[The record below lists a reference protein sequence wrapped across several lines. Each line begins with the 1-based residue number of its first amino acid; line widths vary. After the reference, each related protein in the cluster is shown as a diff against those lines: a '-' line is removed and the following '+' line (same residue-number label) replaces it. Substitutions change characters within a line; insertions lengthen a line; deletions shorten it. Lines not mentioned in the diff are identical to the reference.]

1 MSKHDKICRKMGV
14 VPILTFIEFT
24 SALMLYHIIFI
35 GDNIN
40 LKRGISRSILGGL
53 IATLIFIMLNG
64 NGVIAFI
71 LVFILSLIVIGKVYN
86 KNIIV
91 NVVELIIT
99 IIIVSGIELIV
110 MLMSILI
117 FGHNDLPYW
126 SYFII
131 LLVSMSS
138 IIYYSYRIMRF
149 REINL
154 ENFIERYNSVFL
166 ISINLIIIFLLFK
179 VLYQNK
185 FIEDLEIMEIGALFL
200 TMIIINT
207 FYFVSLYRNDKENK
221 KSELKQ
227 SINPLI
233 QELLDEM
240 KASEHEYKNHL
251 NILYCMIQ
259 VCKEDELRDRAK
271 KYIGNVFEN
280 KNLLSNL
287 SYIENTILKGVLLS
301 KINQAEKNEIICKYK
316 IDSQLEGI
324 ALDDSELTVVLS
336 NLLNNAIESASKSE
350 KKYIDIFTTYQNG
363 RYIIEVS
370 NSVSNLTE
378 DMIPRISKVR
388 FSTKGTGRGYGLYN
402 INKIVNKYK
411 GKINMSM
418 KEDMFNVSIE
428 I

>member
-1 MSKHDKICRKMGV
+1 MGV
-14 VPILTFIEFT
+14 VPIFTFIEFT
-24 SALMLYHIIFI
+24 SALILYHIIFI
-35 GDNIN
+35 GNKIA
-40 LKRGISRSILGGL
+40 LKRCIITSLLGGG
-53 IATLIFIMLNG
+53 IATSIFLILNE

-71 LVFILSLIVIGKVYN
+71 LIFILSLIFISKVYN
-86 KNIIV
+86 NIIV
-91 NVVELIIT
+91 NIVSLII
-99 IIIVSGIELIV
+99 IIIAISAIELVAIII
-110 MLMSILI
+110 SILI
-117 FGHNDLPYW
+117 FGHNDLPDW
-126 SYFII
+126 AYFII
-131 LLVSMSS
+131 LLLSMSS
-138 IIYYSYRIMRF
+138 IIYSTYRVMKSRK
-149 REINL
+149 INL
-154 ENFIERYNSVFL
+154 ENFIERYNSVVL

-179 VLYQNK
+179 VLLQNE
-185 FIEDLEIMEIGALFL
+185 FIKDLEVVEIGALFL
-200 TMIIINT
+200 SMIIINT
-207 FYFVSLYRNDKENK
+207 FYFISIYKNDKENK

-259 VCKEDELRDRAK
+259 VCKEDEIRDRAK

-280 KNLLSNL
+280 KNLLNNL

-336 NLLNNAIESASKSE
+336 NLFNNAIESASNSE
-350 KKYIDIFTTYQNG
+350 KKYIDIFTTYKNG
-363 RYIIEVS
+363 KYVIEVS
-370 NSVSNLTE
+370 NSVSNFTE
-378 DMIPRISKVR
+378 DMIPSISKIR
-388 FSTKGTGRGYGLYN
+388 FSTKGTGRGYGIYN

-411 GKINMSM
+411 GKINMSV
-418 KEDMFNVSIE
+418 KEDMFNISIE

>member
-1 MSKHDKICRKMGV
+1 M

-166 ISINLIIIFLLFK
+166 ISINLIIIFLFFK
-179 VLYQNK
+179 VLFQNE
-185 FIEDLEIMEIGALFL
+185 FIEELEIVEIGVLFL

>member
-1 MSKHDKICRKMGV
+1 M

-166 ISINLIIIFLLFK
+166 ISINLIIIFLFFK
-179 VLYQNK
+179 VLFQNE
-185 FIEDLEIMEIGALFL
+185 FIEELEIVEIGVLFL

-280 KNLLSNL
+280 KNLLSTL
-287 SYIENTILKGVLLS
+287 SYLENTILKGVLLS

>member
-1 MSKHDKICRKMGV
+1 M

-166 ISINLIIIFLLFK
+166 ISINLIIIFLFFK
-179 VLYQNK
+179 VLFQNE
-185 FIEDLEIMEIGALFL
+185 FIEELEIVEIGVLFL

-378 DMIPRISKVR
+378 DMIPTISKVR

>member
-1 MSKHDKICRKMGV
+1 
-14 VPILTFIEFT
+14 
-24 SALMLYHIIFI
+24 MLIMYHIIF
-35 GDNIN
+35 DEENSNI
-40 LKRGISRSILGGL
+40 KIYTIYSILGGG
-53 IATLIFIMLNG
+53 IASIILMIFNKYPVLTFVLIFLLANI
-64 NGVIAFI
+64 
-71 LVFILSLIVIGKVYN
+71 IVGKLYN

-91 NVVELIIT
+91 NIVGLIISCMT
-99 IIIVSGIELIV
+99 IIFIELV
-110 MLMSILI
+110 AMLISILI

-126 SYFII
+126 AYFII
-131 LLVSMSS
+131 LLLSMSS
-138 IIYYSYRIMRF
+138 IIYSTYKVMKSRK
-149 REINL
+149 INL
-154 ENFIERYNSVFL
+154 ENFIERYNSVVL

-179 VLYQNK
+179 VLLQNE
-185 FIEDLEIMEIGALFL
+185 FIKDLEVVEIGALFL
-200 TMIIINT
+200 SMIIINT
-207 FYFVSLYRNDKENK
+207 FYFISIYKNDKENK

-259 VCKEDELRDRAK
+259 VCKEDELKDRAK

-280 KNLLSNL
+280 KNLLNNL

-336 NLLNNAIESASKSE
+336 NLFNNAIESASNSE
-350 KKYIDIFTTYQNG
+350 KKYIDIFTTYKNG
-363 RYIIEVS
+363 KYIIEVS
-370 NSVSNLTE
+370 NSFSNFTE
-378 DMIPRISKVR
+378 DMIPSISKIR
-388 FSTKGTGRGYGLYN
+388 FSTKGTGRGYGIYN

-411 GKINMSM
+411 GKINMSV
-418 KEDMFNVSIE
+418 KEDMFNISIE

>member
-1 MSKHDKICRKMGV
+1 
-14 VPILTFIEFT
+14 
-24 SALMLYHIIFI
+24 MLIMYHIIF
-35 GDNIN
+35 DEENNNI
-40 LKRGISRSILGGL
+40 KIYTIYSILGGG
-53 IATLIFIMLNG
+53 IASIIPIIFNKYAVLTFVLIFLLANI
-64 NGVIAFI
+64 
-71 LVFILSLIVIGKVYN
+71 IVEKLYK

-91 NVVELIIT
+91 NIVGLIISCMT
-99 IIIVSGIELIV
+99 IIFIELV
-110 MLMSILI
+110 AMLISILI

-126 SYFII
+126 AYFII
-131 LLVSMSS
+131 LLLSMSS
-138 IIYYSYRIMRF
+138 IIYSTYRVMKSRK
-149 REINL
+149 INL
-154 ENFIERYNSVFL
+154 ENFIERYNSVVL

-179 VLYQNK
+179 VLLQNE
-185 FIEDLEIMEIGALFL
+185 FIKDLEVVEIGALFL
-200 TMIIINT
+200 SMIIINT
-207 FYFVSLYRNDKENK
+207 FYFISIYKNDKENK

-280 KNLLSNL
+280 KNLLNNL

-301 KINQAEKNEIICKYK
+301 KINQAEKNEIICKYR

-336 NLLNNAIESASKSE
+336 NLLNNAIESASTSE
-350 KKYIDIFTTYQNG
+350 KKYIDIFTTYKNG
-363 RYIIEVS
+363 QYVIAVS
-370 NSVSNLTE
+370 NSVNNFTE
-378 DMIPRISKVR
+378 DMIPSISKVR

-411 GKINMSM
+411 GKINMSI
-418 KEDMFNVSIE
+418 KEDMFNISIE

>member
-1 MSKHDKICRKMGV
+1 MGV
-14 VPILTFIEFT
+14 IPILTFIEFT

-166 ISINLIIIFLLFK
+166 ISINLIIIFLFFK
-179 VLYQNK
+179 VLFQNE
-185 FIEDLEIMEIGALFL
+185 FIEELEIVEIGVLFL

-287 SYIENTILKGVLLS
+287 SYIDNTILKGVLLS

-378 DMIPRISKVR
+378 DMIPSISKVR

>member
-1 MSKHDKICRKMGV
+1 M

-40 LKRGISRSILGGL
+40 LKTGISRSILGGL

-166 ISINLIIIFLLFK
+166 ISINLIIIFLFFK
-179 VLYQNK
+179 VLFQNE
-185 FIEDLEIMEIGALFL
+185 FIEELEIVEIGVLFL

>member
-1 MSKHDKICRKMGV
+1 MI
-14 VPILTFIEFT
+14 PIFTFIELV

-35 GDNIN
+35 DNNIN
-40 LKRGISRSILGGL
+40 IKKSIIRSILIGG
-53 IATLIFIMLNG
+53 ISTLIFTMFSENG
-64 NGVIAFI
+64 LFAFI
-71 LVFILSLIVIGKVYN
+71 LIFLLSLTVMSKLYN

-91 NVVELIIT
+91 NMVELIISF
-99 IIIVSGIELIV
+99 IIIIFVELSFMVII
-110 MLMSILI
+110 ILI
-117 FGHNDLPYW
+117 FGTDDLPDWLYLIILFI
-126 SYFII
+126 SMSFII
-131 LLVSMSS
+131 
-138 IIYYSYRIMRF
+138 YCSYRIMKVRQ
-149 REINL
+149 INL
-154 ENFIERYNSVFL
+154 ENFIERYNSIFL
-166 ISINLIIIFLLFK
+166 VSINLIIVFLFFKILF
-179 VLYQNK
+179 LNE
-185 FIEDLEIMEIGALFL
+185 FIKEMEIVEIGIVFL
-200 TMIIINT
+200 TMIIINMV
-207 FYFVSLYRNDKENK
+207 YFLNLYRTDKENK
-221 KSELKQ
+221 KSELKE

-259 VCKEDELRDRAK
+259 VCKEDELRERAK

-301 KINQAEKNEIICKYK
+301 KINQAEKNDIICKYK

-324 ALDDSELTVVLS
+324 SLDDSELTVVLS

-350 KKYIDIFTTYQNG
+350 KKYIEIFTTYEKG
-363 RYIIEVS
+363 RYIIEVINSIS
-370 NSVSNLTE
+370 NFTE
-378 DMIPRISKVR
+378 DMITDISKVR

-411 GKINMSM
+411 GKINMSI
-418 KEDMFNVSIE
+418 KDDMFNITIE

>member
-1 MSKHDKICRKMGV
+1 M
-14 VPILTFIEFT
+14 T
-24 SALMLYHIIFI
+24 IIFI
-35 GDNIN
+35 E
-40 LKRGISRSILGGL
+40 LVAML
-53 IATLIFIMLNG
+53 I
-64 NGVIAFI
+64 
-71 LVFILSLIVIGKVYN
+71 
-86 KNIIV
+86 
-91 NVVELIIT
+91 
-99 IIIVSGIELIV
+99 
-110 MLMSILI
+110 SILI
-117 FGHNDLPYW
+117 FGHNDLPDW
-126 SYFII
+126 AYFII
-131 LLVSMSS
+131 LLLSMSS
-138 IIYYSYRIMRF
+138 IIYSTYRVMKSRK
-149 REINL
+149 INL
-154 ENFIERYNSVFL
+154 ENFIERYNSVVL

-179 VLYQNK
+179 VLLQNE
-185 FIEDLEIMEIGALFL
+185 FIKDLEVVEIGALFL
-200 TMIIINT
+200 SMIIINT
-207 FYFVSLYRNDKENK
+207 FYFISIYKNDKENK

-280 KNLLSNL
+280 KNLLNNL

-336 NLLNNAIESASKSE
+336 NLFNNAIESASNSE
-350 KKYIDIFTTYQNG
+350 KKYIDIFTTYKNG
-363 RYIIEVS
+363 KYVIEVS
-370 NSVSNLTE
+370 NSVSNFTE
-378 DMIPRISKVR
+378 DMIPSISKIR
-388 FSTKGTGRGYGLYN
+388 FSTKGTGRGYGIYN

-411 GKINMSM
+411 GKINMSV
-418 KEDMFNVSIE
+418 KEDMFNISIE

>member
-40 LKRGISRSILGGL
+40 LKTGINRSILGGL

-166 ISINLIIIFLLFK
+166 ISINLIIIFLFFK
-179 VLYQNK
+179 VLFQNE
-185 FIEDLEIMEIGALFL
+185 FIEELEIVEIGVLFL

-207 FYFVSLYRNDKENK
+207 FYFISIYKNDKE
-221 KSELKQ
+221 SELKQ

-287 SYIENTILKGVLLS
+287 SYIDNTILKGVLLS

-378 DMIPRISKVR
+378 DMIPSISKVR

>member
-1 MSKHDKICRKMGV
+1 M

-40 LKRGISRSILGGL
+40 LKTGINRSILGGL

-166 ISINLIIIFLLFK
+166 ISINLIIIFLFFK
-179 VLYQNK
+179 VLFQNE
-185 FIEDLEIMEIGALFL
+185 FIEELEIVEIGVLFL

>member
-1 MSKHDKICRKMGV
+1 M

-40 LKRGISRSILGGL
+40 LKTGINRSILGGL

-378 DMIPRISKVR
+378 DMIPSISKVR

>member
-1 MSKHDKICRKMGV
+1 
-14 VPILTFIEFT
+14 
-24 SALMLYHIIFI
+24 MLIMYHIIF
-35 GDNIN
+35 DEENSNI
-40 LKRGISRSILGGL
+40 KIYTIYSILGGG
-53 IATLIFIMLNG
+53 IASIILMIFNKYPLLTFVLIFLLANI
-64 NGVIAFI
+64 
-71 LVFILSLIVIGKVYN
+71 IVGKLYN

-91 NVVELIIT
+91 NIVGLIISCMT
-99 IIIVSGIELIV
+99 IIFIELV
-110 MLMSILI
+110 AMLISILI
-117 FGHNDLPYW
+117 FGHNDLPDW
-126 SYFII
+126 AYFII
-131 LLVSMSS
+131 LLLSMSS
-138 IIYYSYRIMRF
+138 IIYSTYRVMKSRK
-149 REINL
+149 INL
-154 ENFIERYNSVFL
+154 ENFIERYNSVVL

-179 VLYQNK
+179 VLLQNE
-185 FIEDLEIMEIGALFL
+185 FIKDLEVVEIGALFL
-200 TMIIINT
+200 SMIIINT
-207 FYFVSLYRNDKENK
+207 FYFISIYKNDKENK

-280 KNLLSNL
+280 KNLLNNL
-287 SYIENTILKGVLLS
+287 SYIENIILKGVLLS

-336 NLLNNAIESASKSE
+336 NLFNNAIESASNSE
-350 KKYIDIFTTYQNG
+350 KKYIDIFTTYKNG
-363 RYIIEVS
+363 KYVIEVS
-370 NSVSNLTE
+370 NSVSNFTE
-378 DMIPRISKVR
+378 DMIPSISKIR
-388 FSTKGTGRGYGLYN
+388 FSTKGTGRGYGIYN

-411 GKINMSM
+411 GKINMSV
-418 KEDMFNVSIE
+418 KEDMFNISIE

>member
-1 MSKHDKICRKMGV
+1 MDENGGI
-14 VPILTFIEFT
+14 VPMLTFIELT
-24 SALMLYHIIFI
+24 SILILYHIIFI
-35 GDNIN
+35 ANKID
-40 LKRGISRSILGGL
+40 LKKCIIRSIFGGL
-53 IATLIFIMLNG
+53 IATLIFIMLKG
-64 NGVIAFI
+64 NGAISFI
-71 LVFILSLIVIGKVYN
+71 LIFILSLIVMSKAYN

-91 NVVELIIT
+91 NIVGLIIPLI
-99 IIIVSGIELIV
+99 IIIVIELVV
-110 MLMSILI
+110 MVISILI

-126 SYFII
+126 LYFTI

-138 IIYYSYRIMRF
+138 IIYYTYRIMRF
-149 REINL
+149 RKINL

-166 ISINLIIIFLLFK
+166 ISINLIIIFLFFK
-179 VLYQNK
+179 VLLQNK
-185 FIEDLEIMEIGALFL
+185 FIEGLEIVEIGVLFL

-207 FYFVSLYRNDKENK
+207 FYFISLYRNDKENK

-280 KNLLSNL
+280 KNLLRDL

-301 KINQAEKNEIICKYK
+301 KINQAEKSEIICKYK

-350 KKYIDIFTTYQNG
+350 KKYIDIFTTYQKG

-370 NSVSNLTE
+370 NSVSNFTE
-378 DMIPRISKVR
+378 DMISGISKVR

-411 GKINMSM
+411 GKINMSI
-418 KEDMFNVSIE
+418 KEDMFNISIE

>member
-40 LKRGISRSILGGL
+40 LKTGINRSILGGL

-166 ISINLIIIFLLFK
+166 ISINLIIIFLFFK
-179 VLYQNK
+179 VLFQNE
-185 FIEDLEIMEIGALFL
+185 FIEELEIVEIGVLFL

>member
-1 MSKHDKICRKMGV
+1 MI
-14 VPILTFIEFT
+14 PILTFIEFT

-166 ISINLIIIFLLFK
+166 ISINLIIIFLFFK
-179 VLYQNK
+179 VLFQNE
-185 FIEDLEIMEIGALFL
+185 FIEELEIVEIGVLFL

-287 SYIENTILKGVLLS
+287 SYIDNTILKGVLLS

-378 DMIPRISKVR
+378 DMIPSISKVR

>member
-1 MSKHDKICRKMGV
+1 MGV

-40 LKRGISRSILGGL
+40 LKTGINRSILGGL

-166 ISINLIIIFLLFK
+166 ISINLIIIFLFFK
-179 VLYQNK
+179 VLFQNE
-185 FIEDLEIMEIGALFL
+185 FIEELEIVEIGVLFL

-378 DMIPRISKVR
+378 DMIPSISKVR

>member
-1 MSKHDKICRKMGV
+1 M
-14 VPILTFIEFT
+14 
-24 SALMLYHIIFI
+24 YHIIF
-35 GDNIN
+35 DEENSNI
-40 LKRGISRSILGGL
+40 KIYTIYSILGGG
-53 IATLIFIMLNG
+53 IASIILMIFNKYPLLTFVLIFLLANI
-64 NGVIAFI
+64 
-71 LVFILSLIVIGKVYN
+71 IVGKLYN

-91 NVVELIIT
+91 NIVGLIISCMT
-99 IIIVSGIELIV
+99 IIFIELV
-110 MLMSILI
+110 AMLISILI
-117 FGHNDLPYW
+117 FGHNDLPDW
-126 SYFII
+126 AYFII
-131 LLVSMSS
+131 LLLSMSS
-138 IIYYSYRIMRF
+138 IIYSTYRVMKSRK
-149 REINL
+149 INL
-154 ENFIERYNSVFL
+154 ENFIERYNSVVL

-179 VLYQNK
+179 VLLQNE
-185 FIEDLEIMEIGALFL
+185 FIKDLEVVEIGALFL
-200 TMIIINT
+200 SMIIINT
-207 FYFVSLYRNDKENK
+207 FYFISIYKNDKENK

-280 KNLLSNL
+280 KNLLNNL
-287 SYIENTILKGVLLS
+287 SYIENIILKGVLLS

-336 NLLNNAIESASKSE
+336 NLFNNAIESASNSE
-350 KKYIDIFTTYQNG
+350 KKYIDIFTTYKNG
-363 RYIIEVS
+363 KYVIEVS
-370 NSVSNLTE
+370 NSVSNFTE
-378 DMIPRISKVR
+378 DMIPSISKIR
-388 FSTKGTGRGYGLYN
+388 FSTKGTGRGYGIYN

-411 GKINMSM
+411 GKINMSV
-418 KEDMFNVSIE
+418 KEDMFNISIE

>member
-1 MSKHDKICRKMGV
+1 M

-99 IIIVSGIELIV
+99 IIIVSSIELIV

-166 ISINLIIIFLLFK
+166 ISINLIIIFLFFK
-179 VLYQNK
+179 VLFQNE
-185 FIEDLEIMEIGALFL
+185 FIEELEIVEIGVLFL

-378 DMIPRISKVR
+378 DMIPSISKVR

>member
-1 MSKHDKICRKMGV
+1 M
-14 VPILTFIEFT
+14 LTFIELT
-24 SALMLYHIIFI
+24 SILILYHIIFI
-35 GDNIN
+35 ANKID
-40 LKRGISRSILGGL
+40 LKKCIIRSIFGGL
-53 IATLIFIMLNG
+53 IATLIFIMLKG
-64 NGVIAFI
+64 NGAISFI
-71 LVFILSLIVIGKVYN
+71 LIFILSLIVMSKAYN

-91 NVVELIIT
+91 NIVGLIIPL
-99 IIIVSGIELIV
+99 IIIIIIELVV
-110 MLMSILI
+110 MVISILI

-126 SYFII
+126 LYFTI

-138 IIYYSYRIMRF
+138 IIYYTYRIMRF
-149 REINL
+149 RKINL

-166 ISINLIIIFLLFK
+166 ISINLIIIFLFFK
-179 VLYQNK
+179 VLLQNK
-185 FIEDLEIMEIGALFL
+185 FIEGLEIVEIGVLFL

-207 FYFVSLYRNDKENK
+207 FYFISLYRNDKENK

-280 KNLLSNL
+280 KNLLRDL

-301 KINQAEKNEIICKYK
+301 KINQAEKSEIICKYK

-350 KKYIDIFTTYQNG
+350 KKYIDIFTTYQKG

-370 NSVSNLTE
+370 NSVSNFTE
-378 DMIPRISKVR
+378 DMISGISKVR

-411 GKINMSM
+411 GKINMSI

>member
-1 MSKHDKICRKMGV
+1 
-14 VPILTFIEFT
+14 
-24 SALMLYHIIFI
+24 MLIMYHIIF
-35 GDNIN
+35 DEENNNI
-40 LKRGISRSILGGL
+40 KIYTIYSILGGG
-53 IATLIFIMLNG
+53 IASIIPIIFNKHAVLTFVLIFLLANI
-64 NGVIAFI
+64 
-71 LVFILSLIVIGKVYN
+71 IVGRFYN

-91 NVVELIIT
+91 NIVGLIISCMT
-99 IIIVSGIELIV
+99 IIFIELVV
-110 MLMSILI
+110 MIMSILI

-126 SYFII
+126 AYFII
-131 LLVSMSS
+131 LLLSMSS
-138 IIYYSYRIMRF
+138 IIYSTYRVMKSRK
-149 REINL
+149 INL

-185 FIEDLEIMEIGALFL
+185 FIEDLEIMGIGALFL
-200 TMIIINT
+200 TVIIINT
-207 FYFVSLYRNDKENK
+207 FYFISIYKNDKENK
-221 KSELKQ
+221 KSELKR

-280 KNLLSNL
+280 KNLLNNL

-301 KINQAEKNEIICKYK
+301 KINQAEKNEIICKYR

-336 NLLNNAIESASKSE
+336 NLLNNAIESASKSK
-350 KKYIDIFTTYQNG
+350 KKYIDIFTTYKNG
-363 RYIIEVS
+363 QYVIAVS
-370 NSVSNLTE
+370 NSVNNFTE
-378 DMIPRISKVR
+378 DMIPSISKVR

-411 GKINMSM
+411 GKINMSI
-418 KEDMFNVSIE
+418 KEDMFNISIE

>member
-1 MSKHDKICRKMGV
+1 MGV

-40 LKRGISRSILGGL
+40 LKTGINRSILGGL

-166 ISINLIIIFLLFK
+166 ISINLIIIFLFFK
-179 VLYQNK
+179 VLFQNE
-185 FIEDLEIMEIGALFL
+185 FIEELEIVEIGVLFL

>member
-1 MSKHDKICRKMGV
+1 MGV

-35 GDNIN
+35 GDNVN

-166 ISINLIIIFLLFK
+166 ISINLIIIFLFFK
-179 VLYQNK
+179 VLFQNE
-185 FIEDLEIMEIGALFL
+185 FIEELEIVEIGVLFL

>member
-1 MSKHDKICRKMGV
+1 M
-14 VPILTFIEFT
+14 LTFIELT
-24 SALMLYHIIFI
+24 SILILYHIIFI
-35 GDNIN
+35 ANKID
-40 LKRGISRSILGGL
+40 LKKCIIRSIFGAL
-53 IATLIFIMLNG
+53 IATLIFIMLKG
-64 NGVIAFI
+64 NGAISFI
-71 LVFILSLIVIGKVYN
+71 LIFILSLIVMSKAYN

-91 NVVELIIT
+91 NIVGLIIPLI
-99 IIIVSGIELIV
+99 IIIVIELVV
-110 MLMSILI
+110 MVISILI

-126 SYFII
+126 LYFTI

-138 IIYYSYRIMRF
+138 IIYYTYRIMRF
-149 REINL
+149 RKINL

-166 ISINLIIIFLLFK
+166 ISINLIIIFLFFK
-179 VLYQNK
+179 VLLQNK
-185 FIEDLEIMEIGALFL
+185 FIEGLEIVEIGVLFL

-207 FYFVSLYRNDKENK
+207 FYFISLYRNDKENK

-280 KNLLSNL
+280 KNLLRDL

-301 KINQAEKNEIICKYK
+301 KINQAEKSEIICKYK

-350 KKYIDIFTTYQNG
+350 KKYIDIFTTYQKG

-370 NSVSNLTE
+370 NSVSNFTE
-378 DMIPRISKVR
+378 DMISGISKVR

-411 GKINMSM
+411 GKINMSI
-418 KEDMFNVSIE
+418 KEDMFNISIE

>member
-1 MSKHDKICRKMGV
+1 M
-14 VPILTFIEFT
+14 
-24 SALMLYHIIFI
+24 YHIIF
-35 GDNIN
+35 DEENNNI
-40 LKRGISRSILGGL
+40 KIYTIYSILGGG
-53 IATLIFIMLNG
+53 IASIILMIFNKYPLLTFVLIFLLANI
-64 NGVIAFI
+64 
-71 LVFILSLIVIGKVYN
+71 IVGKLYN

-91 NVVELIIT
+91 NIVGLIISCMT
-99 IIIVSGIELIV
+99 IIFIELV
-110 MLMSILI
+110 AMLISILI
-117 FGHNDLPYW
+117 FGHNDLPDW
-126 SYFII
+126 AYFII
-131 LLVSMSS
+131 LLLSMSS
-138 IIYYSYRIMRF
+138 IIYSTYRVMKSRK
-149 REINL
+149 INL
-154 ENFIERYNSVFL
+154 ENFIERYNSVVL

-179 VLYQNK
+179 VLLQNE
-185 FIEDLEIMEIGALFL
+185 FIKDLEVVEIGALFL
-200 TMIIINT
+200 SMIIINT
-207 FYFVSLYRNDKENK
+207 FYFISIYKNDKENK

-280 KNLLSNL
+280 KNLLNNL

-336 NLLNNAIESASKSE
+336 NLFNNAIESASNSE
-350 KKYIDIFTTYQNG
+350 KKYIDIFTTYKNG
-363 RYIIEVS
+363 KYVIEVS
-370 NSVSNLTE
+370 NSVSNFTE
-378 DMIPRISKVR
+378 DMIPSISKIR
-388 FSTKGTGRGYGLYN
+388 FSTKGTGRGYGIYN

-411 GKINMSM
+411 GKINMSV
-418 KEDMFNVSIE
+418 KEDMFNISIE

>member
-166 ISINLIIIFLLFK
+166 ISINLIIIFLFFK
-179 VLYQNK
+179 VLFQNE
-185 FIEDLEIMEIGALFL
+185 FIEELEIVEIGVLFL

-378 DMIPRISKVR
+378 DMIPSISKVR

>member
-1 MSKHDKICRKMGV
+1 MDENGGI
-14 VPILTFIEFT
+14 VPMLTFIELT
-24 SALMLYHIIFI
+24 SILILYHIIFI
-35 GDNIN
+35 ANKID
-40 LKRGISRSILGGL
+40 LKKCIIRSIFGGL
-53 IATLIFIMLNG
+53 IATLIFIMLKG
-64 NGVIAFI
+64 NGAISFI
-71 LVFILSLIVIGKVYN
+71 LIFILSLIVMSKAYN

-91 NVVELIIT
+91 NIVGLIIPL
-99 IIIVSGIELIV
+99 IIIIIIELVV
-110 MLMSILI
+110 MVISILI

-126 SYFII
+126 LYFTI

-138 IIYYSYRIMRF
+138 IIYYTYRIMRF
-149 REINL
+149 RKINL

-166 ISINLIIIFLLFK
+166 ISINLIIIFLFFK
-179 VLYQNK
+179 VLLQNK
-185 FIEDLEIMEIGALFL
+185 FIEGLEIVEIGVLFL

-207 FYFVSLYRNDKENK
+207 FYFISLYRNDKENK

-280 KNLLSNL
+280 KNLLRDL

-301 KINQAEKNEIICKYK
+301 KINQAEKSEIICKYK

-350 KKYIDIFTTYQNG
+350 KKYIDIFTTYQKG

-370 NSVSNLTE
+370 NSVSNFTE
-378 DMIPRISKVR
+378 DMISGISKVR

-411 GKINMSM
+411 GKINMSI

>member
-1 MSKHDKICRKMGV
+1 M

-24 SALMLYHIIFI
+24 SALMLYHIILI
-35 GDNIN
+35 DNDIN
-40 LKRGISRSILGGL
+40 IKKCIIRSILGGL

-166 ISINLIIIFLLFK
+166 ISINLIIIFLFFK
-179 VLYQNK
+179 VLFQNE
-185 FIEDLEIMEIGALFL
+185 FIEELEIVEIGVLFL

>member
-1 MSKHDKICRKMGV
+1 M

-99 IIIVSGIELIV
+99 IIIVSRIELIV

-166 ISINLIIIFLLFK
+166 ISINLIIIFLFFK
-179 VLYQNK
+179 VLFQNE
-185 FIEDLEIMEIGALFL
+185 FIEELEIVEIGVLFL

>member
-1 MSKHDKICRKMGV
+1 M

-166 ISINLIIIFLLFK
+166 ISINLIIIFLFFIVLF
-179 VLYQNK
+179 QNE
-185 FIEDLEIMEIGALFL
+185 FIEELEIVEIGVLFL

-227 SINPLI
+227 SITPLI

>member
-1 MSKHDKICRKMGV
+1 MGV

-53 IATLIFIMLNG
+53 IATLILIMLNG
-64 NGVIAFI
+64 NGVIGFI
-71 LVFILSLIVIGKVYN
+71 LVFTLSLIVIGKVYN

-99 IIIVSGIELIV
+99 IIIVSVIELIV
-110 MLMSILI
+110 MVMSILI

-126 SYFII
+126 SYFTI

-138 IIYYSYRIMRF
+138 IIYYSYRIMKF

-154 ENFIERYNSVFL
+154 ENFIERYNSTFL
-166 ISINLIIIFLLFK
+166 ISINLIIIFLFFK
-179 VLYQNK
+179 VLFQNE
-185 FIEDLEIMEIGALFL
+185 FIEELEIVEIGVLFL

-207 FYFVSLYRNDKENK
+207 FYFLGLYRNDKENK

-370 NSVSNLTE
+370 NSVSNFTE
-378 DMIPRISKVR
+378 DMIPSLSKVR

-418 KEDMFNVSIE
+418 KEDMFNISIE